1 MAKAGTVA
9 GDIEVA
15 QALAKDLPPPP
26 HVKLRPQDVGFY
38 RAIIDARARNT
49 WNQIDLAH
57 AVNLARTQADIES
70 VQRDLDAEGFTLVN
84 ERGTTVQNPKF
95 SILETLSRRAVLLSK
110 TLQVHAHATVG
121 ESREQV
127 ARNKRQAKVQSAQ
140 EEADDLIARPMH

>member
-9 GDIEVA
+9 GDVRAA
-15 QALAKDLPPPP
+15 QAALTELEPPP
-26 HVKLRPQDVGFY
+26 HVALRQQDIPFW
-38 RAIIDARARNT
+38 RAIVNARARDT
-49 WNQIDLAH
+49 WNDIDLAH
-57 AVNLARTQADIES
+57 AANLARTQADIEAI
-70 VQRDLDAEGFTLVN
+70 QAALDAEGFTLIN

-127 ARNKRQAKVQSAQ
+127 AKNKQQAKVKRL
-140 EEADDLIARPMH
+140 ADDSLFARPH